1 MGDEVTIKTDDGED
15 KVLKTEDVKNLF
27 DQHSDLTGKVE
38 KLSGFTKA
46 LEKYGTDQDTYL
58 NNAEAAF
65 GVMSELVDKGLIDNK
80 GNIIEK
86 KAVGDPLVKKKEGD
100 ELSFDF
106 NLSDD
111 KGNLDKVAKLV
122 AQVAGTKLAD
132 LSKQVENLS
141 AGQAGLY
148 RAQLKSAVQAKHSSL
163 SDDDVSRLFGIA
175 SANPTKDL
183 WAHAEEMVEGKE
195 KTSEGDRKKYAKE
208 FGVNLE
214 EFDANKLNEQDS
226 KGGAIGALKGKE
238 FVFAPRAR
246 RLGKKDSV
254 SPREAMVLHLKAVRK
269 AKT

>member
-1 MGDEVTIKTDDGED
+1 MGDEVTIQIDGED
-15 KVLKTEDVKNLF
+15 KVLKTEEVKNLF

-65 GVMSELVDKGLIDNK
+65 GVMSELVEKGLIDDK
-80 GNIIEK
+80 GNILERK
-86 KAVGDPLVKKKEGD
+86 PVGDPSLKKKGDD
-100 ELSFDF
+100 ELNLDF

-132 LSKQVENLS
+132 LTKQVESLS

-148 RAQLKSAVQAKHSSL
+148 RSQLKSAVQAKHSTL

-175 SANPTKDL
+175 SANPAKDL

-195 KTSEGDRKKYAKE
+195 ETSKGDRKKYAKE
-208 FGVNLE
+208 FGVDLE
-214 EFDANKLNEQDS
+214 EFDANLLNEQDS
-226 KGGAIGALKGKE
+226 KGGAIGVLKGKK
-238 FVFAPRAR
+238 FVFANRAR
-246 RLGKKDSV
+246 RLGSKDTV
-254 SPREAMVLHLKAVRK
+254 SPREAMVLHLKAVQK
-269 AKT
+269 AKVK